1 MSLPRPV
8 SQPTSKSISKSVFLD
23 RLPAVTRDLINQV
36 FDGDEPD
43 DNWAHYQYDT
53 SSLFI
58 NSDGT
63 DPATVGDPVGYVED
77 LSGNGNH
84 ATQSTTADKPVLRED
99 SDGKRYLEFEF
110 VSAGDLEING
120 SANED
125 GPFLPIDT
133 VSGDVVTTLAPV
145 PRWVQLNP
153 VNGAEVNVW
162 IDRGD
167 IHTHV

>member
-1 MSLPRPV
+1 MARRWSFFPPAYKALADAGLDFAIYDV
-8 SQPTSKSISKSVFLD
+8 EDGSTLYEDSAGTTQASV
-23 RLPAVTRDLINQV
+23 
-36 FDGDEPD
+36 DG
-43 DNWAHYQYDT
+43 
-53 SSLFI
+53 
-58 NSDGT
+58 
-63 DPATVGDPVGYVED
+63 PVGRVED
-77 LSGNGNH
+77 VSGNGHH

-162 IDRGD
+162 IDKGD